1 MVKSLKYRES
11 VCTGMPSSSARFEDL
26 FKDPSSLQIMY
37 CLAENNPNLTM
48 KFISKKTDLL
58 MEVVEP
64 LISKMTTEHL
74 VEFNT
79 NEKGYTLTPIGLAT
93 LYNFHKSY
101 IESC

>member
-1 MVKSLKYRES
+1 MTKSFKYRKS
-11 VCTGMPSSSARFEDL
+11 VCIGMPSSSARLEDL

-37 CLAENNPNLTM
+37 CLAKNNPNLTM
-48 KFISKKTDLL
+48 EFISKKTDLL

-79 NEKGYTLTPIGLAT
+79 KEKGYTLTPVGLAT
-93 LYNFHKSY
+93 LYNFHKNY
-101 IESC
+101 IESS